1 MRWDINF
8 HICPRALKRVNERAN
23 KRMSEWLSCYFPIP
37 SRSVPPPDASS
48 FVWWFLSDPDDF
60 VEFWFVD
67 AGHRSRHCHA
77 RADASRTGASDRRG
91 CHRRR
96 PPAFRQRAGAKGNR
110 TRWEASDEQWVER
123 QRNQG
128 VELIRSLVPSHSSL
142 IRVLHNARFARALRS
157 RAPLRFLARSLTF
170 SLPSPWESGL
180 CLWMECVDVIL
191 FLPIVGCAHIW
202 SNLPSW
208 KKKSLA
214 VFVLLNLIK
223 NNQI

>member
-142 IRVLHNARFARALRS
+142 IRVLHNARFARALRCAS
-157 RAPLRFLARSLTF
+157 WLARSLSRSQAHGKAVCVF
-170 SLPSPWESGL
+170 EWNASMSYYFFPLWDAPIYGRIYHLGKKNRLPCS
-180 CLWMECVDVIL
+180 C
-191 FLPIVGCAHIW
+191 F
-202 SNLPSW
+202 
-208 KKKSLA
+208 
-214 VFVLLNLIK
+214 
-223 NNQI
+223 